1 MAEAAS
7 TRARVPQSQRSVSVY
22 DGSAERMAD
31 LYESTSFDQV
41 HVDVLDFLPK
51 RGTAVLDVGAGSG
64 RDAAA
69 LAARGYAVT
78 AVEPSAGL
86 RQEAMTRHSDSNV
99 QWIDDALPKLSRL
112 PERRFAFIL
121 VSAVWMHLAPS
132 DRAPAVRR
140 LAELLSP
147 AGHLAISIR
156 IGPPDPA
163 RSIRQVDVQALEAD
177 ARETGLETV
186 RRIES
191 GDALGRATVRWHIL
205 VFRAPGQ
212 A

>member
-1 MAEAAS
+1 
-7 TRARVPQSQRSVSVY
+7 
-22 DGSAERMAD
+22 MAD

-41 HVDVLDFLPK
+41 HVDVLDFLPE

-86 RQEAMTRHSDSNV
+86 RREAMTRHSTSNV

-112 PERRFAFIL
+112 PERQFAFIL
-121 VSAVWMHLAPS
+121 VSAVWMHLAPR
-132 DRAPAVRR
+132 DRTPAVRR

-156 IGPPDPA
+156 VGPADPA
-163 RSIRQVDVQALEAD
+163 RLIRRVDAQALEAD
-177 ARETGLETV
+177 ARELRLTPV
-186 RRIES
+186 RSRES
-191 GDALGRATVRWHIL
+191 GDVLGRAAVRWRTL
-205 VFRAPGQ
+205 VFRAPRPGLPKAPQ
-212 A
+212 AT

>member
-1 MAEAAS
+1 MAGAAS

-22 DGSAERMAD
+22 DGSAEQMAD

-41 HVDVLDFLPK
+41 HVDVLDFLPE

-69 LAARGYAVT
+69 LAARGYVVT

-86 RQEAMTRHSDSNV
+86 RQEAMTRHSGSNV

-121 VSAVWMHLAPS
+121 VSAVWMHLAPR

-156 IGPPDPA
+156 IGPADPA
-163 RSIRQVDVQALEAD
+163 RSIRQVDAQALEAD
-177 ARETGLETV
+177 AREMGLETV
-186 RRIES
+186 RNIES
-191 GDALGRATVRWHIL
+191 GDALGRPTVWWRTL
-205 VFRAPGQ
+205 VFRAPGRG
-212 A
+212 